1 MTIDFVNVRSG
12 PGTTYPVL
20 VVAPPGTAGE
30 VSGKSADGGWWQVKV
45 STQYSADGFGWVSAD
60 WVVTQNTGSVPVVE
74 ATVPPPTV
82 PATPPPP
89 TGTASCALLSQSPAD
104 ATVFSPGASFVT
116 TWVLQNTGTTS
127 WNQGEYD
134 VRFVGAVGYI
144 PVHQGSDVYD
154 LTTTVEPSWTYN
166 FSVPMIAPYTPGV
179 YGEMWQVVN
188 GNTTICPFYVY
199 IEVK

>member
-1 MTIDFVNVRSG
+1 
-12 PGTTYPVL
+12 
-20 VVAPPGTAGE
+20 

-45 STQYSADGFGWVSAD
+45 STQYSPDGFGWVSAD

-74 ATVPPPTV
+74 ATAPPPTV

-89 TGTASCALLSQSPAD
+89 TGTVSCALLSQSPAD

-127 WNQGEYD
+127 WSQGEYD
-134 VRFVGAVGYI
+134 VRFVGAVSYI
-144 PVHQGSDVYD
+144 PLHQGSDVYD

-179 YGEMWQVVN
+179 YGEMWQVVY

-199 IEVK
+199 IEVR